1 MVHCDDQV
9 KLFKIQWVN
18 LACPGEKFNT
28 IIKCNLPAFTV
39 GGIPDVVGSRACRID
54 IEIMVDSRLTDN
66 VLEDSFGCRA
76 PADVSKAY
84 KADTVRGIR
93 DRKST
98 RLNSS
103 HVATSYAVFCLK
115 KKKVS

>member
-1 MVHCDDQV
+1 MMKEAGRIQVADIFQILFVHCDDQV

-54 IEIMVDSRLTDN
+54 IEIMDDSRLKDN
-66 VLEDSFGCRA
+66 MLEDFYGYMA
-76 PADVSKAY
+76 TDDV
-84 KADTVRGIR
+84 TI
-93 DRKST
+93 
-98 RLNSS
+98 
-103 HVATSYAVFCLK
+103 
-115 KKKVS
+115 

>member
-66 VLEDSFGCRA
+66 VLEDSL
-76 PADVSKAY
+76 
-84 KADTVRGIR
+84 

-103 HVATSYAVFCLK
+103 HVAISYAVFCLK
-115 KKKVS
+115 KKTNNKDLRTTSGK